1 MSFLLLLLLLQ
12 KKNLK
17 KQFFF
22 PLCSPAVHIEPNP
35 LKLMVRMNHRRKT
48 TLKAPLLKQITL
60 YRTENRENI
69 MFSKRLN
76 FPLCFQIISP
86 EHIQTVRNNSAF
98 FLAEGHK

>member
-48 TLKAPLLKQITL
+48 TLKAPLLKQITCTGQK
-60 YRTENRENI
+60 TERILCSVKGLIFHYAFKLFLLNT
-69 MFSKRLN
+69 FRL
-76 FPLCFQIISP
+76 
-86 EHIQTVRNNSAF
+86 
-98 FLAEGHK
+98 